1 MFFREFPDQRLSVAL
16 PLFMLRLST
25 CYRIFPRMSVAA
37 RDADSASRRSATVL
51 SLCLPSDVLLYLLL
65 PMNADAFG
73 ISLPEAGILLA
84 ANRLVRIFGYSYV
97 VRFYAKHGDRPT
109 VMLAA
114 VVSALCALGN
124 SFISGFWWLLILR
137 LGWGLTFGALNLSTQ
152 ALATSEPGGAAR
164 RSGTSRAI
172 IAIGPMLALPIGAL
186 ISLHF
191 GPRLIFLILAFFSLA
206 GLFIAKG
213 LPKIPHAMPSPGG
226 RRFKAPDSIAM
237 WSFIEG
243 VALDGLF
250 IFGLS
255 LQAQSVLGGNAVFI
269 AGVLLALRYVSEMLL
284 SPLGGRAADAFG
296 AVRML
301 VVFSGLTTLAL
312 TAFGFHWL
320 ILGAGGVLILRALQ
334 LPLVTTLVAE
344 RNPGAGRVQALAGN
358 AVWRDV
364 GAGVGPLLA
373 GVLLPIASP
382 SWVYSVAGLAVVVSA
397 VVCSRYRGREAVA

>member
-1 MFFREFPDQRLSVAL
+1 
-16 PLFMLRLST
+16 
-25 CYRIFPRMSVAA
+25 MSATA

-65 PMNADAFG
+65 PMNAGAFG
-73 ISLPEAGILLA
+73 ISLAEAGVLLA

-97 VRFYAKHGDRPT
+97 VRFYANRGDRAA

-114 VVSALCALGN
+114 TVSMTCALGN

-137 LGWGLTFGALNLSTQ
+137 LGWGLSYAALNLSTQ
-152 ALATSEPGGAAR
+152 ALATSDPAGAAR

-172 IAIGPMLALPIGAL
+172 IAVGPMLALPLGAL
-186 ISLHF
+186 VSLYF
-191 GPRLIFLILAFFSLA
+191 GPRVIFLILAFCSLA
-206 GLFIAKG
+206 GLLIATG
-213 LPKIPHAMPSPGG
+213 LPAIPHAMPSANG
-226 RRFKAPDSIAM
+226 RRFKAPDSVAM

-284 SPLGGRAADAFG
+284 SPLGGRAAASYG

-301 VVFSGLTTLAL
+301 VLFSALTTLAL

-320 ILGAGGVLILRALQ
+320 IVGAGCVLILRALQ

-344 RNPGAGRVQALAGN
+344 RNPGVGRVKALAGN

-382 SWVYSVAGLAVVVSA
+382 SWVYSLAGIAVFISA
-397 VVCSRYRGREAVA
+397 LVCCRYTAPQVTA

>member
-1 MFFREFPDQRLSVAL
+1 
-16 PLFMLRLST
+16 
-25 CYRIFPRMSVAA
+25 MSVPA
-37 RDADSASRRSATVL
+37 RDADAASRRSATVL
-51 SLCLPSDVLLYLLL
+51 SLCLPSDVLLYLLM

-73 ISLPEAGILLA
+73 ISLAEAGVLLA
-84 ANRLVRIFGYSYV
+84 ANRLVRIFGYGYV
-97 VRFYAKHGDRPT
+97 VRFYAQRGDRAALT
-109 VMLAA
+109 LASLVSMVCA
-114 VVSALCALGN
+114 VGN
-124 SFISGFWWLLILR
+124 SVITGFWWLLILR
-137 LGWGLTFGALNLSTQ
+137 LGWGLAYAALNLSTQ
-152 ALATSEPGGAAR
+152 ALATSEPAGAAR

-172 IAIGPMLALPIGAL
+172 IAIGPMLALPLGAL
-186 ISLHF
+186 VSMYF
-191 GPRLIFLILAFFSLA
+191 GPRVIFLILAFFSLI
-206 GLFIAKG
+206 GLFIARG
-213 LPKIPHAMPSPGG
+213 LPSVPHAMPTAGG
-226 RRFKAPDSIAM
+226 RRFKAPDSVAM

-284 SPLGGRAADAFG
+284 SPLGGRAAASYG

-301 VVFSGLTTLAL
+301 VVFSALTTLAL

-320 ILGAGGVLILRALQ
+320 IIGAGGVLILRALQ

-344 RNPGAGRVQALAGN
+344 RNPGVGRVQALAGN

-382 SWVYSVAGLAVVVSA
+382 SWVYSLAGLAVVVSA
-397 VVCSRYRGREAVA
+397 VVCSRYRVREVPA

>member
-1 MFFREFPDQRLSVAL
+1 M
-16 PLFMLRLST
+16 
-25 CYRIFPRMSVAA
+25 
-37 RDADSASRRSATVL
+37 VL

-65 PMNADAFG
+65 PMNAGAFG
-73 ISLPEAGILLA
+73 ISLAQAGVLLA
-84 ANRLVRIFGYSYV
+84 ANRLVRIFGYGYV
-97 VRFYAKHGDRPT
+97 VRFYAARGDRAAL
-109 VMLAA
+109 MLAA
-114 VVSALCALGN
+114 GVSAICALGN

-137 LGWGLTFGALNLSTQ
+137 LGWGLGYAALNLSTQ

-164 RSGTSRAI
+164 RAGTSRAI
-172 IAIGPMLALPIGAL
+172 IAVGPMLALPLGAL
-186 ISLHF
+186 VSFYF
-191 GPRLIFLILAFFSLA
+191 GPRLIFLILAFFSLG
-206 GLFIAKG
+206 GLWIARG
-213 LPKIPHAMPSPGG
+213 LPRLPHAMPSAGA

-255 LQAQSVLGGNAVFI
+255 LQAQSVLGGNAVLI

-284 SPLGGRAADAFG
+284 SPLGGRAADSFG

-301 VVFSGLTTLAL
+301 VVLSGLTTLAL

-320 ILGAGGVLILRALQ
+320 IVGAGGVLILRALQ

-344 RNPGAGRVQALAGN
+344 RNPGPARVQALAGN

-382 SWVYSVAGLAVVVSA
+382 AWVYSLAGLAVLISA
-397 VVCSRYRGREAVA
+397 IICSRHKVRPLAA

>member
-1 MFFREFPDQRLSVAL
+1 MP
-16 PLFMLRLST
+16 
-25 CYRIFPRMSVAA
+25 AA

-65 PMNADAFG
+65 PMNTEAFG
-73 ISLPEAGILLA
+73 ITLAEAGILLA

-97 VRFYAKHGDRPT
+97 VRFYARFGDRPT

-114 VVSALCALGN
+114 TVSALCAFGN
-124 SFISGFWWLLILR
+124 SFITGFWWLLILR

-152 ALATSEPGGAAR
+152 ALATSEAGGAAR
-164 RSGTSRAI
+164 RSGASRAI

-191 GPRLIFLILAFFSLA
+191 GPRVIFLILAFFSLA
-206 GLFIAKG
+206 AVLVAKG
-213 LPKIPHAMPSPGG
+213 LPNIPHAMPKAGG
-226 RRFKAPDSIAM
+226 RRFKAPDSVAI

-269 AGVLLALRYVSEMLL
+269 AGVLLALRYASEMLL
-284 SPLGGRAADAFG
+284 SPLGGRAAASYG

-301 VVFSGLTTLAL
+301 VVFSALTTLAL

-344 RNPGAGRVQALAGN
+344 RNPGPARVQALAGN
-358 AVWRDV
+358 AVWRDI

-373 GVLLPIASP
+373 GILLPVASP
-382 SWVYSVAGLAVVVSA
+382 VWVYSLAGLAVVVSA
-397 VVCSRYRGREAVA
+397 LVCSRYKPQELPAQGG

>member
-1 MFFREFPDQRLSVAL
+1 
-16 PLFMLRLST
+16 
-25 CYRIFPRMSVAA
+25 MSAPARAA
-37 RDADSASRRSATVL
+37 DAASRRSATVL

-65 PMNADAFG
+65 PMNAEAFG

-97 VRFYAKHGDRPT
+97 VRFYARHGDRPT

-114 VVSALCALGN
+114 LVSALCAFGN
-124 SFISGFWWLLILR
+124 SFFVGFWWLLILR

-152 ALATSEPGGAAR
+152 ALATSEPAGAAR

-172 IAIGPMLALPIGAL
+172 IAIGPMLALPLGAL

-191 GPRLIFLILAFFSLA
+191 GPRVIFLILGCCSLVA
-206 GLFIAKG
+206 WVVARG
-213 LPKIPHAMPSPGG
+213 LPDLAHAMPSTGG

-237 WSFIEG
+237 WSFVEG

-269 AGVLLALRYVSEMLL
+269 AGVLLALRYASEMLL
-284 SPLGGRAADAFG
+284 SPLGGRAAAHFG

-301 VVFSGLTTLAL
+301 VIFSGLTTLAL

-320 ILGAGGVLILRALQ
+320 IIGAGSVLILRALQ

-344 RNPGAGRVQALAGN
+344 RNPGAARVQALAGN

-382 SWVYSVAGLAVVVSA
+382 SWVYSLAGLAVVISA
-397 VVCSRYRGREAVA
+397 IICSRYKVREATA

>member
-1 MFFREFPDQRLSVAL
+1 
-16 PLFMLRLST
+16 
-25 CYRIFPRMSVAA
+25 MSATA
-37 RDADSASRRSATVL
+37 RDADAASRRSATVL
-51 SLCLPSDVLLYLLL
+51 SLCLPSDVLLYLIL

-73 ISLPEAGILLA
+73 ISLAEAGVLLA

-97 VRFYAKHGDRPT
+97 VRFYANRGDRAAVT
-109 VMLAA
+109 LAA
-114 VVSALCALGN
+114 IVSMLCALGN
-124 SFISGFWWLLILR
+124 SFISGFWWLLVLR
-137 LGWGLTFGALNLSTQ
+137 LGWGLCYAALNLSTQ

-172 IAIGPMLALPIGAL
+172 IAIGPMLALPLGAL
-186 ISLHF
+186 ISLYF
-191 GPRLIFLILAFFSLA
+191 GPRVIFLILAFFSLA
-206 GLFIAKG
+206 GLWIARG
-213 LPKIPHAMPSPGG
+213 LPAIPHAMPSAGG
-226 RRFKAPDSIAM
+226 RRFKAPDSVAM

-255 LQAQSVLGGNAVFI
+255 LQAQSVLGGNAVVI

-284 SPLGGRAADAFG
+284 SPLGGRAAASFG

-301 VVFSGLTTLAL
+301 VVFSALTTLAL

-320 ILGAGGVLILRALQ
+320 IIGAGGVLILRALQ

-382 SWVYSVAGLAVVVSA
+382 SWVYSLAGLAVVVSA
-397 VVCSRYRGREAVA
+397 LACSRYKVREVTA

>member
-1 MFFREFPDQRLSVAL
+1 MVA
-16 PLFMLRLST
+16 T
-25 CYRIFPRMSVAA
+25 A
-37 RDADSASRRSATVL
+37 RDADAASRRSATVL

-97 VRFYAKHGDRPT
+97 VRYYANHGDRAALT
-109 VMLAA
+109 LAA
-114 VVSALCALGN
+114 LVSMLCALGN

-137 LGWGLTFGALNLSTQ
+137 LGWGLCYAALNLSTQ

-172 IAIGPMLALPIGAL
+172 IAIGPMLALPLGAL
-186 ISLHF
+186 ISLYY
-191 GPRLIFLILAFFSLA
+191 GPRVIFLILAFFSLA
-206 GLFIAKG
+206 ALVVARG
-213 LPKIPHAMPSPGG
+213 LPAVPHAMPSGNG
-226 RRFKAPDSIAM
+226 RRFKAPDSVAM

-255 LQAQSVLGGNAVFI
+255 LQAQSVLGGNAVVI

-284 SPLGGRAADAFG
+284 SPLGGRAAASFG

-320 ILGAGGVLILRALQ
+320 IIGAGSVLILRALQ

-344 RNPGAGRVQALAGN
+344 RNPGAARVQALAGN

-382 SWVYSVAGLAVVVSA
+382 AWVYSLAGLAVVISA
-397 VVCSRYRGREAVA
+397 IVCSRYKGCEVAA

>member
-1 MFFREFPDQRLSVAL
+1 
-16 PLFMLRLST
+16 MLAFGACCVFKL
-25 CYRIFPRMSVAA
+25 CYRTFLRMSATA
-37 RDADSASRRSATVL
+37 RDADSASRRAATVL

-73 ISLPEAGILLA
+73 ISLAEAGILLA

-97 VRFYAKHGDRPT
+97 VRFYARHGDRPT

-114 VVSALCALGN
+114 LVSALCAFGN
-124 SFISGFWWLLILR
+124 SFFTGFWWLLILR

-152 ALATSEPGGAAR
+152 ALATSEPAGAAR
-164 RSGTSRAI
+164 RAGTSRAI

-206 GLFIAKG
+206 ALWVAKG
-213 LPKIPHAMPSPGG
+213 LPKIPHAMPTATG

-255 LQAQSVLGGNAVFI
+255 LQAQTVLGGNAVFI

-284 SPLGGRAADAFG
+284 SPLGGRAAAAFG

-301 VVFSGLTTLAL
+301 VVFSALTTLAL

-320 ILGAGGVLILRALQ
+320 IIGAGSVLILRALQ

-344 RNPGAGRVQALAGN
+344 RNPGPGRVQALAGN

-382 SWVYSVAGLAVVVSA
+382 SWVYSIAGLAVVISA
-397 VVCSRYRGREAVA
+397 IICSRYKAREVVA